1 MLDPSLPK
9 LEIEVIDGD
18 RNLLSPNV
26 LSLNAFG
33 LENVKALR
41 NAYDGVTHFGG
52 KRYYDDSLRKAEGFK
67 SMGLFYNDYVFD
79 IPEGSGSM
87 SFGDRHF
94 SIAFNKGKLLIY
106 HNIIAK
112 YRPK

>member
-1 MLDPSLPK
+1 
-9 LEIEVIDGD
+9 VIDGD
-18 RNLLSPNV
+18 KNLLTPNV
-26 LSLNAFG
+26 VRVNALG

-41 NAYDGVTHFGG
+41 NAFDGVTHFGC

-67 SMGLFYNDYVFD
+67 SMGLFYNDYVFE

-94 SIAFNKGKLLIY
+94 SIAFNKGKELIY

-112 YRPK
+112 YRLK